1 MSITSPATQVPYRSM
16 DPIIEGGDG
25 GLEIRDPIERR
36 RVVLETDRAVSPTE
50 VDPSTLRVPVGS
62 AVRVVPGEVVL
73 PNFVDLFVRNASG
86 DTVADANSI
95 QYRALPRE
103 EYVVEVNAPVKVY
116 LIVDSA
122 LEVTVGPGGIS
133 LAFPEPTPVTIG
145 ARSYHHRPSATLTTT
160 TDPDDLLIAISSL
173 SSALKTTG
181 PERSYPTLRGH
192 PPLVEL
198 GDRLSVPDEIARP
211 ETGVRLELPAT
222 VEALFAAA
230 PLAYYLGAELVAGEE
245 PRLVTDDG
253 LDYDLTRAGCL
264 ESTVRRVLEQV
275 FFLDCLLRTEGYAG
289 VDLSERATVE
299 ELVDLEFD
307 QLYDEPLAEQLA
319 AYLSVPYG
327 DIAEAIPTWS
337 LVACFPSDP
346 AGVEALPFV
355 VDDLAAVRVV
365 EPDRIQ
371 PSDLR
376 ERMVAD
382 YLDGGSGPRFTR
394 GRQTENAHVES
405 VVALP
410 ESNAVEQVWFGP
422 GLPWNAS
429 KGVTA
434 AYRNGLGREP
444 NAGPIDITVVRND
457 STMDEE
463 SAAAA
468 DVYRTGVDLP
478 FDVRVET
485 DLSTAELRRTLAAD
499 ADFLHYVGHIDPRGF
514 RCRDGLLDAERLDA
528 VGVDAFL
535 LNGCRSYEQGVALVE
550 RGAIGGVV
558 TLSEVIN
565 SGAVDVGRTMA
576 RLLNRGFPLRA
587 ALALARSGHALG
599 GQYLIV
605 GDGTIDVAQ
614 SENGAPMACE
624 LERLPNG
631 EVELTPHTFLPSEGG
646 MGTVTFP
653 FLPSNDRH
661 HLAPGTPGAFRLG
674 EAETRQFFDQFIT
687 PAIVDGRLVFED
699 VPDQLNG

>member
-1 MSITSPATQVPYRSM
+1 M

-50 VDPSTLRVPVGS
+50 VDPSALRVPVGS
-62 AVRVVPGEVVL
+62 AVRVAAREIVL
-73 PNFVDLFVRNASG
+73 PRFVDLFVRDASG
-86 DTVADANSI
+86 DAIADANSL
-95 QYRALPRE
+95 QYRALPAE

-116 LIVDSA
+116 LTVDSA
-122 LEVTVGPGGIS
+122 LELVVGPGGIR
-133 LAFPEPTPVTIG
+133 LAFPESTPVTVG
-145 ARSYHHRPSATLTTT
+145 ARSYHHRPSATITTT
-160 TDPDDLLIAISSL
+160 TDPADLRTAISSL

-198 GDRLSVPDEIARP
+198 GERLSVPDEIARP
-211 ETGVRLELPAT
+211 ETGVRMAVPST

-245 PRLVTDDG
+245 PRLLTDAG
-253 LDYDLTRAGCL
+253 LDYDLTSAGSL
-264 ESTVRRVLEQV
+264 ESTVRRVLERV

-289 VDLSERATVE
+289 VDLSERAAVADA
-299 ELVDLEFD
+299 VDLEFD
-307 QLYDEPLAEQLA
+307 RLYDEPLAEQLA
-319 AYLSVPYG
+319 AYLSVPY
-327 DIAEAIPTWS
+327 DEIAEQIPTWS
-337 LVACFPSDP
+337 LVACFSPDP
-346 AGVEALPFV
+346 EGIEALPFV
-355 VDDLAAVRVV
+355 VDELATVRVV
-365 EPDRIQ
+365 EPDPIP

-382 YLDGGSGPRFTR
+382 YLDAENGIHFTR
-394 GRQTENAHVES
+394 GRGTENPPFES

-429 KGVTA
+429 KGVPD

-457 STMDEE
+457 SAMDEE
-463 SAAAA
+463 STAAA
-468 DVYRTGVDLP
+468 DAYRSGIDLP
-478 FDVRVET
+478 FDVHVET
-485 DLSTAELRRTLAAD
+485 DLSTSELRRALAAD
-499 ADFLHYVGHIDPRGF
+499 ADFLHYVGHIDPGGF
-514 RCRDGLLDAERLDA
+514 RCRDGLLDAESLDA

-565 SGAVDVGRTMA
+565 SGAVDVGRTIA

-599 GQYLIV
+599 GHYLVV

-614 SENGAPMACE
+614 NSNGAPIACE
-624 LERLPNG
+624 LERTTDG
-631 EVELTPHTFLPSEGG
+631 AIELIAHTFLPSEGG
-646 MGTVTFP
+646 MGTVTYP

-661 HLAPGTPGAFRLG
+661 HLAPGASGSFQLRET
-674 EAETRQFFDQFIT
+674 ETRQFFDRFAP
-687 PAIVDGRLVFED
+687 PAIVDGNLLFKNV
-699 VPDQLNG
+699 VDQLNDQGP